1 MKYQINL
8 DLNMYV
14 HLTSRLKG
22 IKSEA
27 IRKLSNQS
35 QNNFKHIASFFTPFK
50 GYKCSK
56 LFELTPKKRFLQER
70 EKTNF
75 KSLKFH
81 KMTSYAFV
89 ALEKCKKIMQY
100 GLK

>member
-1 MKYQINL
+1 MKYETDL

-22 IKSEA
+22 IKAEA

-35 QNNFKHIASFFTPFK
+35 HNNSKHIASFFTLFER
-50 GYKCSK
+50 YKCSK
-56 LFELTPKKRFLQER
+56 LFELIPKKRFLQER

-75 KSLKFH
+75 KSLIFD
-81 KMTSYAFV
+81 KMISCA
-89 ALEKCKKIMQY
+89 
-100 GLK
+100 

>member
-1 MKYQINL
+1 MKYETDL

-22 IKSEA
+22 IKAEA

-35 QNNFKHIASFFTPFK
+35 HNNFKHIASFFTLFE

-56 LFELTPKKRFLQER
+56 LFELIPKKRFLQER

-75 KSLKFH
+75 KSLIFH
-81 KMTSYAFV
+81 KMISYA
-89 ALEKCKKIMQY
+89 
-100 GLK
+100 